1 MVRRAANGRCLVDMS
16 YSAGSRCTSMC
27 ASDRAYSH
35 ILREASASLLVPTI
49 PGIPEPQDVGTGSKY
64 GSHAFSLP
72 VSKPL
77 FFQWQRLQEGAAS
90 RIYSYATTIFICIL
104 AESLIRVAPTFLSE
118 LYAVSSTNSV
128 V

>member
-1 MVRRAANGRCLVDMS
+1 MRLLRC
-16 YSAGSRCTSMC
+16 
-27 ASDRAYSH
+27 
-35 ILREASASLLVPTI
+35 LLVPTI

-90 RIYSYATTIFICIL
+90 RIYSYATHLPALANTSRPYHDIL
-104 AESLIRVAPTFLSE
+104 AQFYHSLGSGE
-118 LYAVSSTNSV
+118 
-128 V
+128 